1 MEFFQARILEWVAI
15 SSSRESS
22 RPRIKPMSLVCPAL
36 AGIFFIT
43 EPPGK
48 PTLAIPPGGTSG
60 KESTYSGDRREVG
73 LIPGWGRFPG
83 GRA

>member
-1 MEFFQARILEWVAI
+1 
-15 SSSRESS
+15 
-22 RPRIKPMSLVCPAL
+22 MSLVCPAL